1 MLADQ
6 LAAVLYQLLSAFL
19 FGGLIVPGT
28 GEGYFHGSG
37 GAYGACA
44 EEEGGVAGNNF
55 SIGESAYIADLG
67 FFGLELTGLDHGV
80 QLHTGS
86 DTGEETAL
94 IDGGESVVI
103 VGKTLGVSLGAG
115 GVAELYLGELLG
127 GLDHVILM
135 TEAVGEDDVAAGV
148 GELSSGVVALLT
160 LGNVGLDNIVFFGN
174 AQGSAGFL
182 SGIDEVEVI
191 GGVFIVKHDET
202 DLDSGGLG
210 ALSGSLGT
218 FGGSGSLGALGG
230 SGLFSS
236 GGSAGCYAQSQHES
250 QNDSYEFL
258 HLG

>member
-44 EEEGGVAGNNF
+44 KEEGGVAGDNLG
-55 SIGESAYIADLG
+55 IGEGADIADLG
-67 FFGLELTGLDHGV
+67 FLGLELTGLDHGV

-86 DTGEETAL
+86 DTGEEAAL

-103 VGKTLGVSLGAG
+103 VCKAFGVCLSAG
-115 GVAELYLGELLG
+115 SMAELYIGELLG
-127 GLDHVILM
+127 GLDHVVFM
-135 TEAVGEDDVAAGV
+135 TEAVSEDDVAASV
-148 GELSSGVVALLT
+148 SKLSSGIVALLA
-160 LGNVGLDNIVFFGN
+160 LGNVGLDHIVGFGN
-174 AQGSAGFL
+174 AQGSASFL
-182 SGIDEVEVI
+182 SGIDEVKVI

-202 DLDSGGLG
+202 DLDGGGLS
-210 ALSGSLGT
+210 ALSGSLGA
-218 FGGSGSLGALGG
+218 FGSGRSLSALSG
-230 SGLFSS
+230 SGFFSS